1 MRKRGPSIAL
11 WKSSELGPL
20 RAFAEYLS
28 GMTGPWR
35 DLDERLEF
43 ENEAERPL
51 RESGEG
57 ESEGFEEA
65 EAELIH
71 QAEDPELGRDPELD
85 AIHEAEDAGSV
96 YSEADEVL
104 SSEEPDSD
112 HDG

>member
-1 MRKRGPSIAL
+1 MKP
-11 WKSSELGPL
+11 
-20 RAFAEYLS
+20 
-28 GMTGPWR
+28 PWR
-35 DLDERLEF
+35 DLDEKLEF

-85 AIHEAEDAGSV
+85 AFEPEEDPGST
-96 YSEADEVL
+96 YSEADEVHTA
-104 SSEEPDSD
+104 EEPDSD
-112 HDG
+112 FDG

>member
-1 MRKRGPSIAL
+1 KQHATSAWAGIPAASP
-11 WKSSELGPL
+11 GQ
-20 RAFAEYLS
+20 YLVA
-28 GMTGPWR
+28 MTGPWR
-35 DLDERLEF
+35 DLEQRLEF

-71 QAEDPELGRDPELD
+71 QSEDPDLGRDPELD
-85 AIHEAEDAGSV
+85 AIVEAEDAGSV
-96 YSEADEVL
+96 YSEADEIL

>member
-1 MRKRGPSIAL
+1 ML
-11 WKSSELGPL
+11 
-20 RAFAEYLS
+20 EYLP